1 MMMHTPA
8 PELASSAR
16 LESTPPRLLSRC
28 TACRLD
34 AVVMIWLAAP
44 SGVSKDHNAH
54 IPILSHAVRAL
65 QAVYIPYAK
74 LARTEKASV
83 VEGEGAGGKASGTK
97 APAGAYVVTESVT
110 QVLARRANHPTC
122 ESCHGCMCWP
132 ARLADP
138 TACEPWAQRMHARG
152 SVLQRVAALLPSPV

>member
-1 MMMHTPA
+1 MMHHA
-8 PELASSAR
+8 CLLLAAQGAAVPCP
-16 LESTPPRLLSRC
+16 LT
-28 TACRLD
+28 CRLD

-83 VEGEGAGGKASGTK
+83 VEGEGEGAAAKANGTK

-122 ESCHGCMCWP
+122 ESRR
-132 ARLADP
+132 AVNASDRRLA
-138 TACEPWAQRMHARG
+138 C
-152 SVLQRVAALLPSPV
+152 